1 MEKKD
6 GIKVSS
12 KGLFIP
18 AKYFRH
24 MARWLE
30 VLVSAGEI
38 VIPSSPKGGEKG
50 KRKWRREVIDDR

>member
-1 MEKKD
+1 MEKKN
-6 GIKVSS
+6 GIKVSP

-38 VIPSSPKGGEKG
+38 VIRSSPKGEAKG
-50 KRKWRREVIDDR
+50 KRKWRRTDAEAP

>member
-38 VIPSSPKGGEKG
+38 VIRSSPKGGEKG
-50 KRKWRREVIDDR
+50 KRKWRREVIDER

>member
-30 VLVSAGEI
+30 VLVSVGEI
-38 VIPSSPKGGEKG
+38 VIRSSPKGSEKG
-50 KRKWRREVIDDR
+50 KRKWRREDLYER